1 MAVLIIGAGLVGS
14 QIARILVEQGE
25 TPVLMDRAAQ
35 PKALGEIVDLARVR
49 LEKGDVLRPL
59 SLAEVMRAHRI
70 TEVIHLAAN
79 PMLTLGAQ
87 RDPYAA
93 IELNIMGTTNVLEAA
108 RVHGVKRVVAA
119 SSGVLNH
126 HLAGGGGK
134 GDPMHEEA
142 FPRPGS
148 FYASCKQAVESIG
161 LNYARW
167 CGVEFAAMR
176 YGAVAG
182 PWSGEGG
189 GGPSNVFLAMVRT
202 ALAGEEAVVPAARME
217 WVYSKDAA
225 RATLLA
231 ARAGTLKSAVF
242 NVSMGRL
249 TSPEDLAAAL
259 IAAVPEARYRIEK
272 PAAGP
277 SLQSMS
283 GISNMSLAREVL
295 GFVPEYQMGDAVR
308 DTVAWFRDRRS

>member
-1 MAVLIIGAGLVGS
+1 MAILIIGAGLVGS
-14 QIARILVEQGE
+14 QIARILVDQGE

-35 PKALGEIVDLARVR
+35 PKALGEIVDLARVE
-49 LEKGDVLRPL
+49 LDQGDVLRPF
-59 SLAEVMRAHRI
+59 SLAEVMRRHEI
-70 TEVIHLAAN
+70 TEIIHLAAN
-79 PMLTLGAQ
+79 PMLTIGAQ

-108 RVHGVKRVVAA
+108 RVHGVKRVVVA

-126 HLAGGGGK
+126 HLAGGEGK

-142 FPRPGS
+142 FPRPVS

-176 YGAVAG
+176 YAAVAG
-182 PWSGEGG
+182 PWGGEGG
-189 GGPSNVFLAMVRT
+189 GAPSNVFLAMVRA
-202 ALAGEEAVVPAARME
+202 ALAGEEAVLPASTME

-231 ARAGTLKSAVF
+231 ARASTLKNRVF
-242 NVSMGRL
+242 NASMGRL
-249 TSPEDLAAAL
+249 TSPQDLAAAL
-259 IAAVPEARYRIEK
+259 IAAVPGARYRIEK

-277 SLQSMS
+277 TLQGMS
-283 GISNMSLAREVL
+283 GTSNLSLARELL

-308 DTVAWFRDRRS
+308 DTVAWFRGRRS